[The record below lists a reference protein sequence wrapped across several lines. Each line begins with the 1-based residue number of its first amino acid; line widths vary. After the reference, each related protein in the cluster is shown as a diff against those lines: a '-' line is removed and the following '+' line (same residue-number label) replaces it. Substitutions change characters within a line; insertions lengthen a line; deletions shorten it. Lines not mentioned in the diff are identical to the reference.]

1 MAGIS
6 SKAAGKMENRY
17 KFNGGTEFNNDF
29 DISFY
34 ETQCRSYDP
43 QLGRFLQ
50 IDELAEGA
58 WEWTPYQFAL
68 DNPIR
73 LNDPLGLEAEEAI
86 ADGGKKRKHK
96 FNEEQTLQTVVV
108 KSVRKLS
115 HDQMVDV
122 YWNLRNSGKGFGGV
136 SDKLRERL
144 DRQDG
149 IERFMENVHRQT
161 REQDMI
167 ALEIAANFIP
177 VGWIT
182 KLKYVKYAANL
193 FKLKRGIVAAKLLA
207 KAKPLITVLGKAEW
221 KEMGI
226 QGYEKV
232 AAEMGY
238 NSFQVSDDVWKAMTY
253 SEQLAANMK
262 FLGEVVARGDE
273 IIFSKWVASIS
284 GETGFFLKELE
295 FLDKAGYHLS
305 ADGLGMIK

>member
-43 QLGRFLQ
+43 QIGRFLQ

-96 FNEEQTLQTVVV
+96 FNEEQTLSTVVV
-108 KSVRKLS
+108 RSVKKLNHEEMQS
-115 HDQMVDV
+115 V
-122 YWNLRNSGKGFGGV
+122 YWRLRDAGKGFGGV

-144 DRQDG
+144 ERWDG
-149 IERFMENVHRQT
+149 IQRFMEDVHRQT

-193 FKLKRGIVAAKLLA
+193 FKLKRGLAAAELLA
-207 KAKPLITVLGKAEW
+207 KAKPLITILGKYPNYVRAGE
-221 KEMGI
+221 
-226 QGYEKV
+226 
-232 AAEMGY
+232 EMGY
-238 NSFQVSDDVWKAMTY
+238 NIFNIEKKVWDGMTEI
-253 SEQLAANMK
+253 EQLAANSK
-262 FLGEVVARGDE
+262 FIADAVARGDE
-273 IIFSKWVASIS
+273 IIFSHRVAAIS
-284 GETGFFLKELE
+284 GETGAFREELE
-295 FLDKAGYHLS
+295 QLGKAGYHLA
-305 ADGLGMIK
+305 ADGLGMVK